1 MEQAQASRAAQL
13 KAERT
18 TTELQIK
25 LDRRQQQLG
34 EILPWAL
41 QLQQQHIQAVRRPAA
56 NKQARPDTICQD
68 HEPAALHL
76 AGG

>member
-1 MEQAQASRAAQL
+1 MMSADVQRLEVAMEQAQASRAAQL

-34 EILPWAL
+34 E
-41 QLQQQHIQAVRRPAA
+41 V
-56 NKQARPDTICQD
+56 
-68 HEPAALHL
+68 LH
-76 AGG
+76 